1 MAKAEVNPI
10 CAPDLKVGVS
20 YFFYKM
26 LIFNSNKSSDD
37 IKKCFEIV
45 SKYKIR
51 IFFKTKS

>member
-1 MAKAEVNPI
+1 MAKAVVNPI

-51 IFFKTKS
+51 IFAKTKS